1 MDDLINKVGAL
12 IEEHVKSEVEARG
25 PSLTVAYNVIEEARR
40 VLGAGKGEGLK
51 AAAVR
56 VVSEREHLRDQ
67 PPKDERANL
76 LHHMLRVQT
85 QHSDLV
91 SSTLETVRDVLG
103 APPGAESATDAARRV
118 VRERDG
124 LKAERDKYRTMWEQ
138 LHRAQGEDLEATR
151 LRDIRL
157 VAERD
162 DACAAKDQAIRD
174 LQAMREKVQAL
185 ELKLLEVRR
194 AVG

>member
-1 MDDLINKVGAL
+1 MDDLMNKVCAL
-12 IEEHVKSEVEARG
+12 IEEHVKNEVEA
-25 PSLTVAYNVIEEARR
+25 
-40 VLGAGKGEGLK
+40 
-51 AAAVR
+51 
-56 VVSEREHLRDQ
+56 
-67 PPKDERANL
+67 
-76 LHHMLRVQT
+76 LRVQT

-103 APPGAESATDAARRV
+103 APPGAEYATDAARRV

-138 LHRAQGEDLEATR
+138 LHCAQGEDLEATR